1 MKKITPESI
10 VTLHHQIGYTD
21 GSLLEDTFDQEPLTF
36 RLGTGE
42 LAEGLELSLMDLSE
56 GEEQTLDI
64 GPDLAFGF
72 TDKAMIQQ
80 LQRDEFDPDFELQA
94 GLIIEFSTPS
104 GETIPGT
111 ILEFDNKKVK
121 VDFNHPLAGH
131 VVRYRVKIVR
141 IENPAAEEIS

>member
-1 MKKITPESI
+1 MKKITPNSI
-10 VTLHHQIGYTD
+10 VTLHHQLGFTD

-36 RLGTGE
+36 RLGSGE

-72 TDKAMIQQ
+72 PDDAMIHT
-80 LQRDEFDPDFELQA
+80 LQRDEFADDFVLEA

-104 GETIPGT
+104 GETLPGT
-111 ILEFDNKKVK
+111 IIEFDEQNVK

-131 VVRYRVKIVR
+131 VARYRVKILE
-141 IENPAAEEIS
+141 IQDPAMETVN